1 MQPTTLYYIH
11 DPMCSWCWAFTTV
24 WKQIQTQ
31 LPPQINVKRLLG
43 GLAPDSDQAM
53 PIETQQQIKQAWQQ
67 IEQRLPQKKF
77 NFDFWTNNQPRR
89 STYPACRAV
98 IAARDQDPR
107 CDLLITQAIQ
117 KAYYQ
122 QARNPSDDSTLLEL
136 ATALTLDPNRF
147 AQQLNA
153 IATQN
158 QLKEEIRLCRHMHVS
173 RFPSLVL
180 EQNGAYWPIEI
191 DYNDAH
197 ISLEVIDRL
206 LTA

>member
-98 IAARDQDPR
+98 IAARDQNPR
-107 CDLLITQAIQ
+107 CDLLMTQAIQ

-136 ATALTLDPNRF
+136 ATALTLDPDRF

-153 IATQN
+153 SATQN
-158 QLKEEIRLCRHMHVS
+158 QLEKEIRLCRHMHVS
-173 RFPSLVL
+173 SFPSLIL

-191 DYNDAH
+191 DYNNAH